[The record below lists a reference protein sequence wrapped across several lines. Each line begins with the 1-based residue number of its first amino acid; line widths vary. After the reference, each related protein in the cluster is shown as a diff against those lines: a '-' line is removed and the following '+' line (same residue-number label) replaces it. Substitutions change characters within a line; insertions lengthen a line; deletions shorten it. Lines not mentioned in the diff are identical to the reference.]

1 VAFHASV
8 QLLVINSALE
18 KYLIKNGKTMKK
30 CISYLWTS
38 SMLDSGRRVILC
50 NIIVESGILF
60 KLVRLKKMCLSGTY
74 SKVRVGKLLS
84 DMFPS
89 KNGLEEGD
97 FYNFEVRHPLCVD
110 STTKSFCV
118 LRIQSNTT
126 IFHLVVQ

>member
-1 VAFHASV
+1 MAFHASV

-89 KNGLEEGD
+89 KNGLIQGD
-97 FYNFEVRHPLCVD
+97 A
-110 STTKSFCV
+110 
-118 LRIQSNTT
+118 
-126 IFHLVVQ
+126 